1 MEEKEVKECGM
12 YDTAKSPWF
21 GGFGA
26 SWDV

>member
-1 MEEKEVKECGM
+1 MEDEKVKECGM
-12 YDTAKSPWF
+12 YDKGTSLWF